1 MKECCKNTNN
11 TPQKQNYLTKLQDK
25 WQLKSIM
32 QVVIVLIVFALG
44 GSTCAYLGR
53 NIMPHLSIETK
64 GVIWWVVYIV
74 IVTILWPVCV
84 LFYSLFF
91 GQYQFFK
98 KYLTK
103 MGKRM
108 VGKK

>member
-1 MKECCKNTNN
+1 MKECCKNANN
-11 TPQKQNYLTKLQDK
+11 EPKKENYLTRLQEK

-32 QVVIVLIVFALG
+32 QVIIVLIVFALG
-44 GSTCAYLGR
+44 GSTCAYIGKS
-53 NIMPHLSIETK
+53 IMPHLNFESK
-64 GVIWWVVYIV
+64 GVMWWVTYIA
-74 IVTILWPVCV
+74 IVTVFWPLCV

-98 KYLTK
+98 KYLAK

-108 VGKK
+108 IRK